1 VENPKPFLAIVIREY
16 GLALFHSTCAG
27 VIQSGTSAVEQCQ
40 AIRINI
46 LTNYHMTYLIIGGS
60 SGIGRALV
68 DQLLVEGHNVH
79 VWARE
84 PRDLPAQVTFTAY
97 DVVGEVD
104 PPKDMVP
111 AELHGLVYCPGSI
124 NLKSFRSLKA
134 PAFREA
140 FELNVVGAVRCLQA
154 VERPLKK
161 SGRGSVVFFS
171 TVAVQ
176 RGMPFH
182 AGIAAAKGAIEGLT
196 RSLAAEYAPAIRV
209 NAIAPSL
216 TDTPLAEKLL
226 GTDEK
231 RQASA
236 DRHPLKRVA
245 EASEIAAMAAFLL
258 SEKAAF
264 VTGQVMGMDGGL
276 GAI

>member
-1 VENPKPFLAIVIREY
+1 MAN
-16 GLALFHSTCAG
+16 
-27 VIQSGTSAVEQCQ
+27 
-40 AIRINI
+40 
-46 LTNYHMTYLIIGGS
+46 YLIIGGS

-68 DQLLVEGHNVH
+68 TQLLDDGHNVA

-84 PRDLPAQVTFTAY
+84 SRDLPGAVTFTAY
-97 DVVGEVD
+97 DVVGETD
-104 PPKDMVP
+104 PPKDAIP
-111 AELHGLVYCPGSI
+111 EGLNGVVYCPGSI
-124 NLKSFRSLKA
+124 DLKSFRSLKA

-140 FELNVVGAVRCLQA
+140 FEVNVVGAVRCLQA
-154 VERPLKK
+154 VERTLKK
-161 SGRGSVVFFS
+161 AENAAIVLFS

-182 AGIAAAKGAIEGLT
+182 AGVAAAKGAVEGLT
-196 RSLAAEYAPAIRV
+196 RSLAAEYAPNVRV

-216 TDTPLAEKLL
+216 TDTPLAGKLL
-226 GTDEK
+226 ATDEK

-245 EASEIAAMAAFLL
+245 DAEEIAAMAAFLL

-264 VTGQVMGMDGGL
+264 VTGQIIGMDGGL
-276 GAI
+276 SAV

>member
-1 VENPKPFLAIVIREY
+1 MAN
-16 GLALFHSTCAG
+16 
-27 VIQSGTSAVEQCQ
+27 
-40 AIRINI
+40 
-46 LTNYHMTYLIIGGS
+46 YLIVGGS

-68 DQLLVEGHNVH
+68 DQLLTTGHSVM

-84 PRDLPAQVTFTAY
+84 PRDLPSSVTFEAY
-97 DVVGEVD
+97 DVVGEAD
-104 PPKDMVP
+104 PPKSSLP
-111 AELHGLVYCPGSI
+111 AELDGLVYCPGSI

-140 FELNVVGAVRCLQA
+140 FELNVVGAVRCLQTA
-154 VERPLKK
+154 ERALKK
-161 SGRGSVVFFS
+161 SGNGSVVFFS

-182 AGIAAAKGAIEGLT
+182 AGVAAAKGALEGLT
-196 RSLAAEYAPAIRV
+196 RSLAAEYAPNIRV

-216 TDTPLAEKLL
+216 TDTPLAGKLL
-226 GTDEK
+226 ATEEK

-236 DRHPLKRVA
+236 ERHPLKRVA
-245 EASEIAAMAAFLL
+245 DASEVAAMAAFLL
-258 SEKAAF
+258 SSQAAF
-264 VTGQVMGMDGGL
+264 MTGQIVGMDGGL

>member
-1 VENPKPFLAIVIREY
+1 MAN
-16 GLALFHSTCAG
+16 
-27 VIQSGTSAVEQCQ
+27 
-40 AIRINI
+40 
-46 LTNYHMTYLIIGGS
+46 YLIVGGS
-60 SGIGRALV
+60 SGIGRSLV
-68 DQLLVEGHNVH
+68 DQLLAEGHSIS

-84 PRDLPAQVTFTAY
+84 QRDLPASVSFTAY
-97 DVVGEVD
+97 DVTGESD
-104 PPKDMVP
+104 PPKETLPDS
-111 AELHGLVYCPGSI
+111 LDGLVYCPGSI
-124 NLKSFRSLKA
+124 DLKSFRSLKA
-134 PAFREA
+134 PAFRES

-161 SGRGSVVFFS
+161 SPVGAVVFFS

-182 AGIAAAKGAIEGLT
+182 ASVAASKGAVEGLT
-196 RSLAAEYAPAIRV
+196 RSLAAEYAPSIRV

-226 GTDEK
+226 STEDK

-245 EASEIAAMAAFLL
+245 DASEIAAMAAFLL

-264 VTGQVMGMDGGL
+264 MTGQIIGMDGGL
-276 GAI
+276 GAL

>member
-1 VENPKPFLAIVIREY
+1 MAN
-16 GLALFHSTCAG
+16 
-27 VIQSGTSAVEQCQ
+27 
-40 AIRINI
+40 
-46 LTNYHMTYLIIGGS
+46 YLIIGGS

-68 DQLLVEGHNVH
+68 TELLEAGHSVS

-84 PRDLPAQVTFTAY
+84 QRDLPAAVAFTAY
-97 DVVGEVD
+97 DVTGEAD
-104 PPKDMVP
+104 PPKG
-111 AELHGLVYCPGSI
+111 ELPDALDGLVYCPGSI

-134 PAFREA
+134 PAFRET
-140 FELNVVGAVRCLQA
+140 FELNVIGAVRCLQA
-154 VERPLKK
+154 CERLLKK
-161 SGRGSVVFFS
+161 SDRAAVVFFS

-182 AGIAAAKGAIEGLT
+182 AAVASAKGAIEGLT
-196 RSLAAEYAPAIRV
+196 RSLAAEYAPTIRV

-226 GTDEK
+226 ATDDK

-245 EASEIAAMAAFLL
+245 SAAEIAAMAAFLL
-258 SEKAAF
+258 SDRSAF
-264 VTGQVMGMDGGL
+264 VTGQVIGMDGGL
-276 GAI
+276 SAV

>member
-1 VENPKPFLAIVIREY
+1 MAN
-16 GLALFHSTCAG
+16 
-27 VIQSGTSAVEQCQ
+27 
-40 AIRINI
+40 
-46 LTNYHMTYLIIGGS
+46 YLIIGGS

-68 DQLLVEGHNVH
+68 DKLLSGGHSVS

-84 PRDLPAQVTFTAY
+84 QRDLPPNVTFTSY
-97 DVVGEVD
+97 DVTGEAD
-104 PPKDMVP
+104 PDKSTVP
-111 AELHGLVYCPGSI
+111 DKLDGMVYCPGSI
-124 NLKSFRSLKA
+124 DLKSFRSLKP

-154 VERPLKK
+154 CERPLKK
-161 SGRGSVVFFS
+161 SDKASVLFFS

-182 AGIAAAKGAIEGLT
+182 AGVAAAKGAIEGLT
-196 RSLAAEYAPAIRV
+196 RSLAAEYAPSIRV

-226 GTDEK
+226 STDDK

-236 DRHPLKRVA
+236 ERHPLKRVA
-245 EASEIAAMAAFLL
+245 TAGEIAAMAAFLL
-258 SEKAAF
+258 GDDAVF
-264 VTGQVMGMDGGL
+264 VTGQIIGMDGGL

>member
-1 VENPKPFLAIVIREY
+1 
-16 GLALFHSTCAG
+16 
-27 VIQSGTSAVEQCQ
+27 
-40 AIRINI
+40 
-46 LTNYHMTYLIIGGS
+46 MTYLIIGGS

-68 DQLLVEGHNVH
+68 DELLAEGHDVH

-84 PRDLPAQVTFTAY
+84 ARDLPTTVTFTAY
-97 DVVGEVD
+97 DVVGEED
-104 PPKDMVP
+104 PPKATVP
-111 AELHGLVYCPGSI
+111 AELDGLVYCPGSI

-154 VERPLKK
+154 AERPLKK
-161 SGRGSVVFFS
+161 SGNGSVVFFS

-182 AGIAAAKGAIEGLT
+182 AGVAAAKGAIEGLT

-226 GTDEK
+226 ATDEK
-231 RQASA
+231 REASA
-236 DRHPLKRVA
+236 ERHPLKRVGTPQ
-245 EASEIAAMAAFLL
+245 EIAAMAAFLL
-258 SEKAAF
+258 SDKAAF
-264 VTGQVMGMDGGL
+264 VTGQVLGMDGGL
-276 GAI
+276 SAV

>member
-1 VENPKPFLAIVIREY
+1 MAN
-16 GLALFHSTCAG
+16 
-27 VIQSGTSAVEQCQ
+27 
-40 AIRINI
+40 
-46 LTNYHMTYLIIGGS
+46 YLIVGGS

-68 DQLLVEGHNVH
+68 DQLLEEGHSVS

-84 PRDLPAQVTFTAY
+84 QRDLPASVLFTAY
-97 DVVGEVD
+97 DVTGESD
-104 PPKDMVP
+104 PPKDSISDG
-111 AELHGLVYCPGSI
+111 LDGLVYCPGSI

-134 PAFREA
+134 PAFRES

-154 VERPLKK
+154 MERLLKK
-161 SGRGSVVFFS
+161 SPLGAVVFFS

-182 AGIAAAKGAIEGLT
+182 ASVAASKGALEGLT
-196 RSLAAEYAPAIRV
+196 RSLAAEYAPNIRV

-226 GTDEK
+226 ATEDK

-245 EASEIAAMAAFLL
+245 DASEIAAMAAFLL
-258 SEKAAF
+258 SDRAAF
-264 VTGQVMGMDGGL
+264 MTGQIIGMDGGL
-276 GAI
+276 GAL